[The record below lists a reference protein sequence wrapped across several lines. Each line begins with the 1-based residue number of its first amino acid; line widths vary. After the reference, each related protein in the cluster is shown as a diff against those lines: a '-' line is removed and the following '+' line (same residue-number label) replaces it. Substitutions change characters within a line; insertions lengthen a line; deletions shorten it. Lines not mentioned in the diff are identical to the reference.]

1 MKLLKSID
9 WLLILF
15 IIVLAIIAS
24 VIISEWNSI
33 VDFGHDII

>member
-15 IIVLAIIAS
+15 LIVLAIIAS

-33 VDFGHDII
+33 VDFCHDII